1 MRRGLLALVS
11 AAVAAMLLGATEAQA
26 LSCVGIPDE
35 EAAAREA
42 INGEHPLWA
51 SGYVVAVVENIR
63 SSERELS
70 IVVRPTHVFSG
81 EYPEQLRLLA
91 RSDGPPDPSM
101 FQLGRAYF
109 LSLDQVEGSDG
120 LLIQPC
126 APNFAITAEQLERLI
141 DSAPHVEV
149 REPGVP
155 AANSGPP
162 IWAITTGVTVLVL
175 AAGVALIA
183 WQRGPALSTR
193 AR

>member
-1 MRRGLLALVS
+1 MPLALASALLAT
-11 AAVAAMLLGATEAQA
+11 MLLGTAEAQA
-26 LSCVGIPDE
+26 LSCVGIPDQ

-42 INGEHPLWA
+42 INGVHPLWA
-51 SGYVVAVVENIR
+51 SGYIVAVVENIR

-141 DSAPHVEV
+141 DAAAHVEV

-162 IWAITTGVTVLVL
+162 IWAITAGVIVLML
-175 AAGVALIA
+175 AAGVGMIV
-183 WQRGPALSTR
+183 WPRGPASTTR
-193 AR
+193 